1 MDGIPTVSE
10 IKGISDH
17 LVLNNIPL
25 LLKTL
30 QINLAHL
37 RSASPYFQNETRR
50 QKACQVDLLID
61 TKYAVYL
68 CEIKFRTKLSFSIVD
83 EITEK
88 ARRLKVDRGKS
99 LRRVLIYMGELTPSL
114 EASGAFDQL
123 VSFEQFLQPS

>member
-50 QKACQVDLLID
+50 QKACQVDLLIGP
-61 TKYAVYL
+61 AELHFCQCIFCVV
-68 CEIKFRTKLSFSIVD
+68 IV
-83 EITEK
+83 
-88 ARRLKVDRGKS
+88 LL
-99 LRRVLIYMGELTPSL
+99 LR
-114 EASGAFDQL
+114 D
-123 VSFEQFLQPS
+123 